1 MKVMFVALL
10 MLAVSSV
17 ASAQS
22 FIAGAGY
29 LQGGSAASSSGVSG
43 AGGSGAAIAGISG
56 TQTTAASSNL
66 SGTVIKQVP
75 GGTSVV
81 TESVSNGG
89 MQSTSGALGL
99 AAAGSTSNFGAN
111 GTASGLGGQGA
122 LIGFSF
128 P

>member
-29 LQGGSAASSSGVSG
+29 LQGGSATSGSTVSG
-43 AGGSGAAIAGISG
+43 GGASGAALAGISG
-56 TQTTAASSNL
+56 TQTTAGASNV
-66 SGTVIKQVP
+66 SGTLITQTP
-75 GGTSVV
+75 GTTSVV
-81 TESVSNGG
+81 TESVSAGG

-99 AAAGSTSNFGAN
+99 AAAGSGSTFGAG
-111 GTASGLGGQGA
+111 GTASGAGGQGA